1 VETLVL
7 VSFVDLLFVK
17 FSGIFSPCKLIFKR
31 LFFLPFYKCI
41 YEKFIT
47 FMKEEGCLEN
57 YVTGKVDEIVQNFI
71 GLNYPAKIIKVVRNN
86 EPNENNRGD
95 RRKNG

>member
-1 VETLVL
+1 
-7 VSFVDLLFVK
+7 
-17 FSGIFSPCKLIFKR
+17 
-31 LFFLPFYKCI
+31 
-41 YEKFIT
+41 
-47 FMKEEGCLEN
+47 MKEEGCLEN